1 MHNSKLIQWIIWL
14 VPSLTVGSPLFQQAY
29 LQFTDIVCDNDR
41 VGYFCDKAACY
52 ADSDCFHNNCN
63 MYARCESLVKF
74 DMNNHMNEIERDKSD
89 FIANKLAKENSTQSK
104 NQTASSKPFDLP
116 KNVTNRNFQ
125 KSPFAN

>member
-1 MHNSKLIQWIIWL
+1 
-14 VPSLTVGSPLFQQAY
+14 
-29 LQFTDIVCDNDR
+29 
-41 VGYFCDKAACY
+41 
-52 ADSDCFHNNCN
+52 